1 VEPGAENPPG
11 SGNEALEAAM
21 KRMRLLTLVVVLL
34 SLGLVGPAHAV
45 TTYTAQLSGAN
56 EASPV
61 DTRARGVA
69 VLQLSADGTELRYR
83 LVASNIDDVT
93 MAHIHI
99 GPVGENGPVAAWL
112 YGPSTEG
119 GTHNGVLAT
128 GTITDEDLIGPL
140 AGQSLDDLVE
150 LIESGDAYVNV
161 HTVAN
166 PGGEIRGQVG

>member
-1 VEPGAENPPG
+1 
-11 SGNEALEAAM
+11 M
-21 KRMRLLTLVVVLL
+21 TRFRLLALMAVLL

-56 EASPV
+56 EANPV
-61 DTRARGVA
+61 VTRARGVA
-69 VLQLSADGTELRYR
+69 VLQLSADGTELKYR

-93 MAHIHI
+93 MAHIH
-99 GPVGENGPVAAWL
+99 VGAVGVNGPFVAWL
-112 YGPSTEG
+112 HGPSADG
-119 GTHNGVLAT
+119 GTQNGVLAT
-128 GTITDEDLIGPL
+128 GTITDEDLVGPL
-140 AGQSLDDLVE
+140 AGMTLEDLVA